1 MERRLAH
8 HGLLERTTFVTAL
21 PACVPPSASVEQ
33 RTQAAGRAC
42 SASHLRALRR
52 ALEHPDCER
61 LGAIVCEDDVLLHDE
76 FVPRLRALLKD
87 IPAGTGVCQLGYVA
101 FEGHPPYEWGGRR
114 PNRRNLFA
122 VPPHGLWG
130 LFMYWVAADRIRGV
144 LAAHEDV
151 ALEAMPDAS
160 EHLLFGQ
167 PVLAAH
173 PPLVLE
179 DVAGSTIR
187 PVDDLG
193 KHISGQ
199 SAWSYR
205 DYAACEQGH
214 DVSPLAR
221 TERTRI
227 GLAMIVRDEAA
238 VIERCLR
245 SVRPLIDTWTIC
257 DTGSRDG
264 TPEIVERVLADLPG
278 ELHHRPWH
286 DFGHNRSELL
296 ELAAGSAE
304 YLLLVDADMTL
315 EWRGPLIGLT
325 ADAYLLRHR
334 GDPEYAVPRL
344 VRTGPR
350 WRYEGSTHEYLA
362 TDGAYS
368 QTLLHELVV
377 DHHAD
382 GGTRHEKLDRDRRL
396 LERDLERDPENA
408 RALFYLARTLHDAGD
423 HARAAELYRRR
434 AELGGWDEEVYYS
447 LYQAGT
453 LTGERDPDAAL
464 GLLLEAWQL
473 RPTRAEALHEL
484 ARRCNARSQP
494 HAAYHFA
501 EAGLRI
507 PYPAGD
513 LLFVHRWIY
522 DWGLRMEQAVA
533 AHDAGRP
540 EEALA
545 LNDML
550 LADTDLP
557 PPATEAAQTNRRLAL
572 HALGRGNEA
581 QPDVAGLSELAP
593 SARFAEVRLD
603 VIPAWPQF
611 NPSIAADGDGFRMIV
626 RTANYRLEDGVY
638 HFLEPG
644 SVIRTINYVVALDA
658 SLRVTEVDVLE
669 DASDGPPVQPASVLG
684 YEDCRLLR
692 VGDGWVA
699 SAMVR
704 DRNAEQRC
712 EIALL
717 ELDGPRVS
725 AVHIVGGTP
734 GRHEKNW
741 MPFTDGGTLHFVY
754 GLDPPAVLRWDAG
767 AASATVVSGDPC
779 RERGRYRGGSQG
791 VQVDGGWLFVVHEAT
806 GWGAHRRYVHRF
818 VLLDA
823 ERRLAG
829 VSPPFTFAHE
839 PIEFCAGMAPRG
851 SDLILSFG
859 IEDQEAHLVVVSRDE
874 VIELL
879 APPGESTGEA
889 TLAKAAAGD

>member
-8 HGLLERTTFVTAL
+8 HGLLEHTTFVTAL
-21 PACVPPSASVEQ
+21 PASVQSYASADQ
-33 RTQAAGRAC
+33 RTHAAGRAC
-42 SASHLRALRR
+42 SASHLRAMRR

-61 LGAIVCEDDVLLHDE
+61 LGAIICEDDVLLHDE

-87 IPAGTGVCQLGYVA
+87 IPAETGVCQLGYVA
-101 FEGHPPYEWGGRR
+101 FDPHPPFRWGGRR
-114 PNRRNLFA
+114 PDRRNLFA

-130 LFMYWVAADRIRGV
+130 LFMYWVAADRMREV

-151 ALEAMPDAS
+151 APEALSDAS
-160 EHLLFGQ
+160 ELLLLGEPF
-167 PVLAAH
+167 LAAH

-179 DVAGSTIR
+179 DVTGSTIR
-187 PVDDLG
+187 PAADLA
-193 KHISGQ
+193 KHIGAQ

-205 DYAACEQGH
+205 DYAACEQGD

-264 TPEIVERVLADLPG
+264 TPEIVQRVLAELPG

-296 ELAAGSAE
+296 ELAAHSAD

-315 EWRGPLIGLT
+315 ERRGPLFCLT

-334 GDPEYAVPRL
+334 GDPEFAVPRL
-344 VRTGPR
+344 VRTGRR
-350 WRYEGSTHEYLA
+350 WRYEGSTHERLA
-362 TDGAYS
+362 TDGPYS
-368 QTLLHELVV
+368 QRLMHELVV

-382 GGTRHEKLDRDRRL
+382 GGTRHEKLDRDRRM
-396 LERDLERDPENA
+396 LERDLELDPENA
-408 RALFYLARTLHDAGD
+408 RAVFYLARTLHEAGD
-423 HARAAELYRRR
+423 RVHAAELYRRR

-464 GLLLEAWQL
+464 GLLLDAWQL

-484 ARRCNARSQP
+484 ARQCNDRSRP

-507 PYPAGD
+507 PYPADD

-522 DWGLRMEQAVA
+522 EWGLLIELAVA
-533 AHDAGRP
+533 AHDAGRH

-545 LNDML
+545 LNDLL
-550 LADTDLP
+550 LADGSLP
-557 PPATEAAQTNRRLAL
+557 PRATEAARANRRLAL
-572 HALGRGNEA
+572 HALGRDHEA
-581 QPDVAGLSELAP
+581 EARVASLRELAP

-603 VIPAWPQF
+603 VTPAWPQF

-626 RTANYRLEDGVY
+626 RTSNYRLEDGVY
-638 HFLEPG
+638 HYFEP
-644 SVIRTINYVVALDA
+644 VVRTINYVVALDA
-658 SLRVTEVDVLE
+658 SLRVTEVGVLE
-669 DASDGPPVQPASVLG
+669 DVSVGPPLYPASVLG

-699 SAMVR
+699 TATVR
-704 DRNAEQRC
+704 DRNAQETA
-712 EIALL
+712 EVALL

-725 AVHIVGGTP
+725 AVHIAGSTP
-734 GRHEKNW
+734 GRDEKNW
-741 MPFTDGGTLHFVY
+741 MPFTDGGALHLVY

-767 AASATVVSGDPC
+767 AASTTILTGDPR
-779 RERGRYRGGSQG
+779 RERGRHRGGSQG
-791 VQVDGGWLFVVHEAT
+791 IEVDGGWLFVVHET
-806 GWGAHRRYVHRF
+806 REGAQRRYVHRF

-823 ERRLAG
+823 EHRLAG
-829 VSPPFTFAHE
+829 ASPPFTFAHE
-839 PIEFCAGMAPRG
+839 PIEFCAGLALRG
-851 SDLILSFG
+851 GDLILSFG
-859 IEDQEAHLVVVSRDE
+859 IEDQEAHLVVVSLDE
-874 VIELL
+874 VLELL
-879 APPGESTGEA
+879 APAADIVDEA
-889 TLAKAAAGD
+889 DVAKTVADV